1 MTDILGDLF
10 ERRRPWRL
18 FLCLYAIVAAG
29 LAMPAVAKA
38 QQGDCP
44 ALAARIRFRHPF
56 SGSADSLLA
65 LLGREA
71 GVSLAYSSRVIPPSP
86 GVSISPGSHSLAWC
100 LGRVFGRYNVRYVCR
115 DGKIVVAADSVRLRT
130 VSGFC
135 RDAQTGEA
143 LIGAYVVDTLLRRA
157 AATNEFGFFSLSVPT
172 GSVPL
177 RVSYIGYNALVRS
190 LELRADTMVNLRLGS
205 SLLLR
210 TVEVRA
216 SESADIEGA
225 QIGATALP
233 MEQIRAMPTLMGEA
247 DVTRALQQTPG
258 VQSGGEGFGGM
269 SVRGGSQDQNM
280 IYLDDAPLY
289 NANHMLGLFS
299 AFNSEAVSSARLIKS
314 GFPARYG
321 GRMASVLDVRTID
334 GNMSEFEGDANI
346 GLMASSLLLQGPV
359 VKQRSS
365 YLFSARRTHFDL
377 FSYHLQN
384 DDNHYSYMFYDFHG
398 KLNWVLSE
406 RDRLRLSFLYSR
418 DELTNNV
425 DQQAVTLE
433 YGKDDPRRL
442 TTSNEAQAAWGT
454 ILGSLRWTRA
464 LTPTLFVNTTLWYSQ
479 YRYENSQRYRV
490 GVDAA
495 RGFLG
500 NRYANGIHDIGARVD
515 MSLTPRSRAA
525 GKFRFG
531 GWASYRLFRPLVTV
545 YAQEAGGEDIFSAAG
560 DTRSRF
566 EQNIDMRRYECHA
579 YVENSHKWGPAF
591 ATLGFHFMS
600 EWAPGDIPQFVGE
613 PRLLAGV
620 RAGRRLAFKVGYSKT
635 SQFLYQMRVLN
646 VATPADLWLPLP
658 RGDAPQRAHQLSVE
672 VWGKLAQDLSLRV
685 ELYNKWMPHL
695 VTYGDATPYDVLSDG
710 DWDGLST
717 SGRGYARGFELFL
730 HRRRGRLSGWVGY
743 ALSKSRGSYDQV
755 NNGEWLPADNDRLHS
770 VQLYA
775 AYDLR
780 PNVSISAAW
789 SYSTGAPFSLPTQ
802 HYSVPGSPASY
813 AVPARRNAMRMP
825 GNHQLNIGVN
835 VKYGDDHVG
844 SLLSFGVYNAYARQN
859 PVFVYWRPD
868 DNASKPT
875 YSLKQFSLIAI
886 PWPFIK
892 YSIHF

>member
-1 MTDILGDLF
+1 M
-10 ERRRPWRL
+10 
-18 FLCLYAIVAAG
+18 AAAG
-29 LAMPAVAKA
+29 LAVSTPAKS
-38 QQGDCP
+38 QQSDCP
-44 ALAARIRFRHPF
+44 ALSARIRFRQAY
-56 SGSADSLLA
+56 SGSVDSLLD
-65 LLGREA
+65 LLGRKA
-71 GVSLAYSSRVIPPSP
+71 GISLAYSSRVVPPSP
-86 GVSISPGSHSLAWC
+86 RVSIAPGEYTLSRC
-100 LGRVFGRYNVRYVCR
+100 LGRIFGRYNVRYVCR
-115 DGKIVVAADSVRLRT
+115 EGKIVVAADSVRMRT

-177 RVSYIGYNALVRS
+177 RVSYIGYKPFVRHLALRS
-190 LELRADTMVNLRLGS
+190 DTMVNLALS
-205 SLLLR
+205 SNLLLR

-269 SVRGGSQDQNM
+269 SVRGGSLDQNM

-334 GNMSEFEGDANI
+334 GNMSKFEGDANI

-359 VKQRSS
+359 AKERSS

-384 DDNHYSYMFYDFHG
+384 EDNHYSYMFYDFHG
-398 KLNWVLSE
+398 KLNFALSE
-406 RDRLRLSFLYSR
+406 RDRLRLSLLFSR
-418 DELTNNV
+418 DELANNT

-433 YGKDDPRRL
+433 YGNDAPRRL
-442 TTSNEAQAAWGT
+442 TTSNETQAAWGT
-454 ILGSLRWTRA
+454 ALGSLRWTRA
-464 LTPTLFVNTTLWYSQ
+464 ISPTLFLNTTLWYSQ
-479 YRYENSQRYRV
+479 YRYENSQRRSV

-500 NRYANGIHDIGARVD
+500 NRYANGIYDLGARLD
-515 MSLTPRSRAA
+515 MGLTPRTPAA

-531 GWASYRLFRPLVTV
+531 GWASYRLFRPLFTV
-545 YAQEAGGEDIFSAAG
+545 YAQDTGDDDLFSTGGG

-566 EQNIDMRRYECHA
+566 EQNIDMKRYECHA
-579 YVENSHKWGPAF
+579 YVENSHRWGPAF
-591 ATLGFHFMS
+591 ATLGFHLMS
-600 EWAPGDIPQFVGE
+600 EWAPGDAPQFVGE
-613 PRLLAGV
+613 PRLLVGV
-620 RAGRRLAFKVGYSKT
+620 RAGQRLAFKVGYSKT
-635 SQFLYQMRVLN
+635 SQSLYQMRAMN

-658 RGDAPQRAHQLSVE
+658 RGVAPQRTHQLSVE
-672 VWGKLAQDLSLRV
+672 LFAKLAQELSLRAEV
-685 ELYNKWMPHL
+685 YNKWMPHL
-695 VTYGDATPYDVLSDG
+695 VTYGDATPYDVLTDG
-710 DWDGLST
+710 DWDGLCT
-717 SGRGYARGFELFL
+717 SGRGYARGVEVFV
-730 HRRRGRLSGWVGY
+730 HRRGGRLSGWLGY
-743 ALSKSRGSYDQV
+743 ALSKSRSSYAEV
-755 NNGEWLPADNDRLHS
+755 NNGEWLPSDNDRLHS

-780 PNVSISAAW
+780 PNVSVSATW

-802 HYSVPGSPASY
+802 HYSVPGSDASY

-835 VKYGDDHVG
+835 IKYGDDHLG
-844 SLLSFGVYNAYARQN
+844 SLLSFGVYNVYARQN
-859 PVFVYWRPD
+859 PIFVYWRPD
-868 DNASKPT
+868 DNASKPA
-875 YSLKQFSLIAI
+875 YALKQFSLIAI